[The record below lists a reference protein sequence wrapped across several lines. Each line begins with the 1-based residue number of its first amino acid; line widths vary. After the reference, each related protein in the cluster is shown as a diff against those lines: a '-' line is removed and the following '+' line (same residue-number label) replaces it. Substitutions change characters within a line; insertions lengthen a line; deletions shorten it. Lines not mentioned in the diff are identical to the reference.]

1 MKKIERVFLIIL
13 DSVGVG
19 ELPDAASYGDE
30 GSDTLR
36 TCYET
41 GLLKVPTM
49 EKMGLFQIDGLDYAR
64 PVSHFGDEEGIGVY
78 EKNIGSYGKMI
89 EKSAGKDTTVGHWE
103 IAGIISARPL
113 PTYPHGFPPEV
124 IKEFEGKTGHKA
136 LCNLPYSGTE
146 VLKDYGEQH
155 LDGGGLIVYTSA
167 DSVFQVAAHEGIVPI
182 EELYRV
188 CEIARNLLQGEHGV
202 GRVIARPFEGSAP
215 NFKRT
220 ARRKDFSIAPP
231 RNTVLNLLQEKGV
244 ATIGVGKIED
254 IFSGSGIAESV
265 HTKSNRDG
273 MAVTKKFIEKDFNG
287 LCFVNLVDF
296 DMLYGHRNDVL
307 GYVNAL
313 NEFDE
318 WLGSVIHKFRE
329 TDLLLMAADH
339 GCDPAPPGTDHTRE
353 YIPILAYGAMVKG
366 NNNLG
371 IRDSFAD
378 IGKTIAD
385 IFSIESEV
393 LDGESMLNEL
403 LR

>member
-1 MKKIERVFLIIL
+1 MMKKIERVFLIVL

-19 ELPDAASYGDE
+19 ELPDAAFYGDE
-30 GSDTLR
+30 GSNTLK

-41 GLLKVPTM
+41 GMLKVPTM
-49 EKMGLFQIDGLDYAR
+49 EKMGLFQIDGLEYASPLSGAR
-64 PVSHFGDEEGIGVY
+64 DGNI
-78 EKNIGSYGKMI
+78 IGSYGKMN
-89 EKSAGKDTTVGHWE
+89 EKSAGKDTTIGHWE
-103 IAGIISARPL
+103 ISGIVSCRPL
-113 PTYPHGFPPEV
+113 PTYPDGFPPEV
-124 IKEFEGKTGHKA
+124 IEEFEGKTGYKA

-155 LDGGGLIVYTSA
+155 LAGKGLIVYTSA
-167 DSVFQVAAHEGIVPI
+167 DSVFQVAAHEDIVPI
-182 EELYRV
+182 EELYHV

-220 ARRKDFSIAPP
+220 VRRKDFSIAPP
-231 RNTVLNLLQEKGV
+231 HDTVLNLLQESGF

-254 IFSGSGIAESV
+254 IFSGSGISESV
-265 HTKSNRDG
+265 HTKSNQDG
-273 MAVTKKFIEKDFNG
+273 MAETERFIRKDFSG

-318 WLGSVIHKFRE
+318 WLTRAIQKFRE
-329 TDLLLMAADH
+329 TDLLLIAADH

-353 YIPILAYGAMVKG
+353 YIPLLAYGAMVKG

-371 IRDSFAD
+371 IRSSFAD

-385 IFSIESEV
+385 IFEIESEV
-393 LDGESMLNEL
+393 LEGASMLTDL
-403 LR
+403 LF

>member
-1 MKKIERVFLIIL
+1 MKKIERVFLIVL

-19 ELPDAASYGDE
+19 ELPDAALYGDE
-30 GSDTLR
+30 GSNTLK

-41 GLLKVPTM
+41 GMLKVPTM
-49 EKMGLFQIDGLDYAR
+49 EKMGLFRIDGLDYAR
-64 PVSHFGDEEGIGVY
+64 TTSGAN
-78 EKNIGSYGKMI
+78 EKIIGSYGKMN
-89 EKSAGKDTTVGHWE
+89 EKSAGKDTTIGHWE
-103 IAGIISARPL
+103 IAGVISRRPL
-113 PTYPHGFPPEV
+113 PTYPHGFPLEV
-124 IKEFEGKTGHKA
+124 IKEFEEKTGHKT

-146 VLKDYGEQH
+146 VLKDYGDRH
-155 LDGGGLIVYTSA
+155 LAGEGLIVYTSA
-167 DSVFQVAAHEGIVPI
+167 DSVFQVAGHEGIVPI

-220 ARRKDFSIAPP
+220 VRRKDFSIAPP
-231 RNTVLNLLQEKGV
+231 HLTVLNLLQEKGFS
-244 ATIGVGKIED
+244 TIGVGKIED
-254 IFSGSGIAESV
+254 IFSGSGISESV
-265 HTKSNRDG
+265 HTKSNQDG
-273 MAVTKKFIEKDFNG
+273 VLATEKFIEKDFNG

-318 WLGSVIHKFRE
+318 WLGGITQKFRK
-329 TDLLLMAADH
+329 TDLLLITADH

-353 YIPILAYGAMVKG
+353 YTPLLAYGAMVKG

-385 IFSIESEV
+385 IFQIESET
-393 LDGESMLNEL
+393 LEGDSMLPEVL
-403 LR
+403 S

>member
-30 GSDTLR
+30 GSNTLK

-49 EKMGLFQIDGLDYAR
+49 GKMGLFQIDGLDYAKS
-64 PVSHFGDEEGIGVY
+64 VSNVGERDVIG
-78 EKNIGSYGKMI
+78 GYGKMN
-89 EKSAGKDTTVGHWE
+89 EKSAGKDTTIGHWE
-103 IAGIISARPL
+103 ISGIVSRHPL

-124 IKEFEGKTGHKA
+124 IEEFEEKTGYKA
-136 LCNLPYSGTE
+136 LCNLPYSGTK
-146 VLKDYGEQH
+146 VLNDYGEQH
-155 LDGGGLIVYTSA
+155 LAGEGLIVYTSA

-188 CEIARNLLQGEHGV
+188 CEIARILLQGEHGV

-220 ARRKDFSIAPP
+220 VRRKDFSIAPP
-231 RNTVLNLLQEKGV
+231 RDTVLNLLQKKGLD
-244 ATIGVGKIED
+244 TIGVGKIED
-254 IFSGSGIAESV
+254 IFSGSGISESV
-265 HTKSNRDG
+265 HTKSNKDG
-273 MAVTKKFIEKDFNG
+273 MTATEKFIEKDFSG

-318 WLGSVIHKFRE
+318 WLGEVIKKFRD
-329 TDLLLMAADH
+329 TDLLLIAADH
-339 GCDPAPPGTDHTRE
+339 GCDPALPGTDHTRE
-353 YIPILAYGAMVKG
+353 YIPLLAYGAAVKE

-371 IRDSFAD
+371 IRSSFAD
-378 IGKTIAD
+378 IGKTIAN
-385 IFSIESEV
+385 IFEIESEV
-393 LDGESMLNEL
+393 LDGESMLINL
-403 LR
+403 LY

>member
-1 MKKIERVFLIIL
+1 VKKRIERVFLIVL

-19 ELPDAASYGDE
+19 ELPDAACYGDE
-30 GSDTLR
+30 GSNTLK
-36 TCYET
+36 TCFES
-41 GLLKVPTM
+41 GLLKVPIM
-49 EKMGLFQIDGLDYAR
+49 EKLGLFQIDGLEYAR
-64 PVSHFGDEEGIGVY
+64 SDVSDGKQNI
-78 EKNIGSYGKMI
+78 IGSYGKMN
-89 EKSAGKDTTVGHWE
+89 EKSAGKDTTIGHWE
-103 IAGIISARPL
+103 ISGVVSKRPL
-113 PTYPHGFPPEV
+113 PTYPRGFPPHV
-124 IKEFEGKTGHKA
+124 IAEFEEKTGYKA

-146 VLKDYGEQH
+146 VLKDYGERH
-155 LDGGGLIVYTSA
+155 MLGEGLIVYTSA
-167 DSVFQVAAHEGIVPI
+167 DSVFQVAAHEEIVSI

-188 CEIARNLLQGEHGV
+188 CEIARNLLVGEHGV

-215 NFKRT
+215 NFQRT

-231 RNTVLNLLQEKGV
+231 HDTVLNLLQEKGF

-254 IFSGSGIAESV
+254 IFSGSGISKSV
-265 HTKSNRDG
+265 HTKSNQSG
-273 MAVTKKFIEKDFNG
+273 MLETKKFIGKDFSG

-307 GYVNAL
+307 GYVKAL

-318 WLGSVIHKFRE
+318 WLGEVTFKFRE
-329 TDLLLMAADH
+329 TDLLLITADH

-353 YIPILAYGAMVKG
+353 YIPILAYGAMIKE

-371 IRDSFAD
+371 IRGSFAD

-385 IFSIESEV
+385 IFDVNSEI
-393 LDGESMLNEL
+393 LEGESMLTDL

>member
-30 GSDTLR
+30 GSNTLR

-41 GLLKVPTM
+41 GLLKVSTM
-49 EKMGLFQIDGLDYAR
+49 EKMGLFHIDGLDYAKR
-64 PVSHFGDEEGIGVY
+64 ESGIDEDEI
-78 EKNIGSYGKMI
+78 IGSYGKMC
-89 EKSAGKDTTVGHWE
+89 EKSAGKDTTIGHWE
-103 IAGIISARPL
+103 ISGIVSSRPL
-113 PTYPHGFPPEV
+113 PTYPHGFPPEL
-124 IKEFEGKTGHKA
+124 IMEFEEKTGHKT

-146 VLKDYGEQH
+146 VLKDFGEQH
-155 LDGGGLIVYTSA
+155 LAGGGLIVYTSA
-167 DSVFQVAAHEGIVPI
+167 DSVFQVAAHEEIVPI

-188 CEIARNLLQGEHGV
+188 CEIARNLLQDEHGV

-215 NFKRT
+215 IFKRT
-220 ARRKDFSIAPP
+220 ERRKDFSIAPP
-231 RNTVLNLLQEKGV
+231 HDTMLNLLQEKGF

-254 IFSGSGIAESV
+254 IFSGSGVSESV
-265 HTKSNRDG
+265 HTKSNQDG
-273 MAVTKKFIEKDFNG
+273 MKVTEKFIKKDFGG

-307 GYVNAL
+307 GYVSAL

-318 WLGSVIHKFRE
+318 WLGKAIYKFRE
-329 TDLLLMAADH
+329 TDLLLLAADH

-353 YIPILAYGAMVKG
+353 YIPILAYGAMVKR

-371 IRDSFAD
+371 VRSTFAD

-385 IFSIESEV
+385 IFEV
-393 LDGESMLNEL
+393 DSKILEGESMLPDML
-403 LR
+403 L